1 MPSIREEQ
9 TKAGNKFYEIRVS
22 RGRGKSYL
30 TTRWYPPEG
39 WSKRAIDRELAKQ
52 AAEFERQVQAGE
64 VVSREEQ
71 AEIDRQRALES
82 AKIKTLKQYGDGVF
96 MPAKTVTMSEN
107 SRNSYQGRLRKWVYP
122 ALGELKLPDITA
134 AEISALLLSMQAAG
148 KAQGTCV
155 KVYAILKSL
164 FKMAYLS
171 DLIDRNP
178 MDKVER
184 PKPRK
189 DELKKPTEAESYT
202 AGELKYIL
210 DCLQNEPLKWQAF
223 MSLLIDTGL
232 RRGEACG
239 LRWEFVDLKAGRI
252 TIAGNLCYTPAR
264 GVYMDTPKTSQART
278 VDIAPDVV
286 ELLRALRLE
295 QAAGCLS
302 PYVFSQEGSA
312 EPMHP
317 QTPTRYMR
325 DFAKRY
331 NVPGLHPHK
340 LRHSFAS
347 VAITNGADVA
357 SVSEKLGHADKS
369 TTLRMYTHADAESVK
384 RAGDIFRNALKTAE
398 NGE

>member
-1 MPSIREEQ
+1 MPSIREKQ

-71 AEIDRQRALES
+71 AEIDRQQALER
-82 AKIKTLKQYGDGVF
+82 AKIKTVKQYGESVF
-96 MPAKTVTMSEN
+96 MPAKAVTISEN
-107 SRNSYQGRLRKWVYP
+107 ARNAYQGNLDYWVYP
-122 ALGELKLPDITA
+122 ALGELKLPEVTS

-148 KAQGTCV
+148 KSQATCI
-155 KVYAILKSL
+155 KVYTVLKSL
-164 FKMAYLS
+164 FKMAYMG

-178 MDKVER
+178 MDKVKR

-189 DELKKPTEAESYT
+189 DELKKPAEAESYT
-202 AGELKYIL
+202 AGELKHIL
-210 DCLQNEPLKWQAF
+210 DCLQEEPLKWRAY
-223 MSLLIDTGL
+223 MSPLIDTGV

-239 LRWEFVDLKAGRI
+239 LKWEYVDLDAGQI
-252 TIAGNLCYTPAR
+252 TIAGNLCYTPAK
-264 GVYMDTPKTSQART
+264 GVYLDTPKNGKTRT
-278 VDIAPDVV
+278 VDIAPNVV
-286 ELLRALRLE
+286 ALLRQLRAE
-295 QAAGCLS
+295 QARDGLS
-302 PYVFSQEGSA
+302 PYVFNQEGSP

-317 QTPTRYMR
+317 QTPTRYMKK
-325 DFAKRY
+325 FAQQY
-331 NVPGLHPHK
+331 GIEGLHPHK

-357 SVSEKLGHADKS
+357 SVSEKLGHSDKAV
-369 TTLRMYTHADAESVK
+369 TLRMYTHADEESIK
-384 RAGDIFRNALKTAE
+384 RAGDIFRNALEAAE
-398 NGE
+398 NGK